1 MKTSIPQL
9 LASIESAI
17 NHLQLGQQPAQL
29 YDPIRYIMNL
39 GGKRLRPLLT
49 LLSYSLF
56 KEQYQ
61 PAVKPAVAVEFF
73 HNFTLMHDDI
83 MDEAPLRRGKDTVHQ
98 KWNKNVAIL
107 SGDVMVIQ
115 VYNLLLDLEDRHLK
129 PVLEVFNQCAIQ
141 VCEGQQID
149 MMFEDNDE
157 VSESNYLEMIG
168 LKTATLLGFCME
180 LGGIL
185 ADVKIDTQKYLKNF
199 GIKLGISFQL
209 KDDLLDIFG
218 DQGKFGKQV
227 GGDIISNKKTFLL
240 IKALE
245 LAQDQSYEELKYW
258 MGLREFDKNEKVDAV
273 TKIYHQLNIN
283 DITEQKMNSYFKEAF
298 DSLNQVDVPSERK
311 SMLISFTEKLMHR
324 ES

>member
-9 LASIESAI
+9 LASIDSAI
-17 NHLQLGQQPAQL
+17 NHLQLGQRPAQL

-39 GGKRLRPLLT
+39 GGKRMRPLLT

-149 MMFEDNDE
+149 LMFEDNDE
-157 VSESNYLEMIG
+157 VSESDYLEMIS
-168 LKTATLLGFCME
+168 LKTAALLGFCME

-185 ADVKIDTQKYLKNF
+185 ADVKRDTKKELKNF
-199 GIKLGISFQL
+199 GIKLGIGFQL

-240 IKALE
+240 IKALQ
-245 LAQDQSYEELKYW
+245 LAQDQSYEELKGW
-258 MGLREFDKNEKVDAV
+258 LGLREFDNKEKVEAV
-273 TKIYHQLNIN
+273 TNIYHQLNIK
-283 DITEQKMNSYFKEAF
+283 DITEQKINNYFKEAF
-298 DSLNQVDVPSERK
+298 DSLNQIEVPLERK

>member
-157 VSESNYLEMIG
+157 VSESDYLEMIS

-185 ADVKIDTQKYLKNF
+185 ADVERDIKTKLKDF
-199 GIKLGISFQL
+199 GINLGIGFQL

-227 GGDIISNKKTFLL
+227 GGGYHFQQENFFV
-240 IKALE
+240 
-245 LAQDQSYEELKYW
+245 DQSAGTGSRPEL
-258 MGLREFDKNEKVDAV
+258 
-273 TKIYHQLNIN
+273 
-283 DITEQKMNSYFKEAF
+283 
-298 DSLNQVDVPSERK
+298 
-311 SMLISFTEKLMHR
+311 
-324 ES
+324 

>member
-157 VSESNYLEMIG
+157 VSESDYLEMIS

-185 ADVKIDTQKYLKNF
+185 ADVKRDTKNNLKDF
-199 GIKLGISFQL
+199 GIKLGIGFQL

-245 LAQDQSYEELKYW
+245 LAQNQSYEELKEW
-258 MGLREFDKNEKVDAV
+258 LGLREFDNKQKVEAV
-273 TKIYHQLNIN
+273 TKIYNQLNIK
-283 DITEQKMNSYFKEAF
+283 DITEQKMNNYFKEAF
-298 DSLNQVDVPSERK
+298 DSLNQVEVPSEKK

>member
-157 VSESNYLEMIG
+157 VSESDYLEMIS

-185 ADVKIDTQKYLKNF
+185 ADVKRDTKKELKNF
-199 GIKLGISFQL
+199 GIKLGIGFQL

-245 LAQDQSYEELKYW
+245 LAQDQSYEELKGW
-258 MGLREFDKNEKVDAV
+258 LALREFDNKEKVEAV
-273 TKIYHQLNIN
+273 TNIYHQLNIK
-283 DITEQKMNSYFKEAF
+283 DITEQKMNNYFKEAF
-298 DSLNQVDVPSERK
+298 DSLNQVEVPSERK

>member
-157 VSESNYLEMIG
+157 VSESDYLKMIS
-168 LKTATLLGFCME
+168 LKTAALLGFCME

-185 ADVKIDTQKYLKNF
+185 ADVKRDTKKKLKDF
-199 GIKLGISFQL
+199 GIKLGIGFQL

-245 LAQDQSYEELKYW
+245 LAQDQSYDELKAW
-258 MGLREFDKNEKVDAV
+258 LGLREFDNKQKVEAV
-273 TKIYHQLNIN
+273 TKIYHQLNIK
-283 DITEQKMNSYFKEAF
+283 DITEQKMNNYFKEAF
-298 DSLNQVDVPSERK
+298 DSLNQVEVPSERK

>member
-157 VSESNYLEMIG
+157 VNESDYLEMIS

-185 ADVKIDTQKYLKNF
+185 ADVKRDTKNNLKDF
-199 GIKLGISFQL
+199 GIKLGIGFQL

-245 LAQDQSYEELKYW
+245 LAKDQSYEEIKDWL
-258 MGLREFDKNEKVDAV
+258 GLREFDNKQKVEAV
-273 TKIYHQLNIN
+273 TKIYHQLNIK
-283 DITEQKMNSYFKEAF
+283 DITEQKMNNYFKEAF
-298 DSLNQVDVPSERK
+298 DSLNQVEVPSERK

-324 ES
+324 EN